1 MRSEVKKLG
10 RDYRGDTPETGEGDD
25 TFHVTKD
32 SSTLPRRDRLRS
44 TRETSLASCE
54 AEGDNTSLAS
64 CEARGRHPWP
74 GRHTDGIQR
83 AQPTLAGN
91 RWRQQM
97 PRTATSPQPRLRRRG
112 ERPWPGSTPLRL
124 RSRGRQHFPGQTP
137 TLHTCEAEGDNTSLA
152 RYYTFTSAKP
162 RDDPGQTPH
171 RHRPR
176 ERLPDPEYCPREH
189 ISDKEIFRA
198 TSSPLLRQE
207 LPPRREIINTE
218 VSFWHLSTLLTTD
231 DCSCAITPTVTIVVS
246 TASVS
251 YFRLYILYLF

>member
-1 MRSEVKKLG
+1 MIQCEVNTRSLVWTTRRHTGDWGG
-10 RDYRGDTPETGEGDD
+10 RR
-25 TFHVTKD
+25 H
-32 SSTLPRRDRLRS
+32 LPRHQGLAHAAPEGPPAKPRG
-44 TRETSLASCE
+44 TSLASCE

-91 RWRQQM
+91 KWRQQM

-124 RSRGRQHFPGQTP
+124 RRRGRQHFPGQTP
-137 TLHTCEAEGDNTSLA
+137 TPHTCEAEGDNTSLA

-171 RHRPR
+171 HHTATAHGSASQIQKIVH
-176 ERLPDPEYCPREH
+176 EN
-189 ISDKEIFRA
+189 ISQIKKFFHNIKPSPSSR
-198 TSSPLLRQE
+198 TSAAEGDNQ
-207 LPPRREIINTE
+207 
-218 VSFWHLSTLLTTD
+218 
-231 DCSCAITPTVTIVVS
+231 
-246 TASVS
+246 
-251 YFRLYILYLF
+251 Y

>member
-1 MRSEVKKLG
+1 MFHYDPMRSEVKKLG

-32 SSTLPRRDRLRS
+32 SPTLPRRDRLRS

-74 GRHTDGIQR
+74 GRHTNGIQR

-171 RHRPR
+171 RHTATAHGSASQIRKF
-176 ERLPDPEYCPREH
+176 
-189 ISDKEIFRA
+189 ST
-198 TSSPLLRQE
+198 TSSPSPSSRTSSG
-207 LPPRREIINTE
+207 RRDNR
-218 VSFWHLSTLLTTD
+218 VSFWNSTHPQLQTT
-231 DCSCAITPTVTIVVS
+231 
-246 TASVS
+246 TAAPSL
-251 YFRLYILYLF
+251 RQ

>member
-1 MRSEVKKLG
+1 MRSEQELG

-25 TFHVTKD
+25 TFRITKD
-32 SSTLPRRDRLRS
+32 SPTLPRRDRLQS

-97 PRTATSPQPRLRRRG
+97 PRTATSPRLRRRG

-124 RSRGRQHFPGQTP
+124 RRRGRPHFPGQTP
-137 TLHTCEAEGDNTSLA
+137 TPHTCEAEGDNTSLA

-162 RDDPGQTPH
+162 RDDPGQA
-171 RHRPR
+171 RHHTATAHGSASQIQKIVQENTSQIQSENFSTLQPVVN
-176 ERLPDPEYCPREH
+176 
-189 ISDKEIFRA
+189 IDKWTTTFSPSPSSR
-198 TSSPLLRQE
+198 TSSGEAR
-207 LPPRREIINTE
+207 
-218 VSFWHLSTLLTTD
+218 
-231 DCSCAITPTVTIVVS
+231 
-246 TASVS
+246 
-251 YFRLYILYLF
+251 